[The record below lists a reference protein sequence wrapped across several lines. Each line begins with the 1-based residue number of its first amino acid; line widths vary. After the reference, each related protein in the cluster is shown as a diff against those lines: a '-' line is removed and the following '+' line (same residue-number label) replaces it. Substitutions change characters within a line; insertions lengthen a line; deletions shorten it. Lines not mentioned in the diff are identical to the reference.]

1 MAVEFY
7 NVKKRAKVQIDD
19 SKITKVKWEKTSKDG
34 KVQVRFGLKAKDDD
48 GTNLTKFVKQA
59 DWEASSAKEG

>member
-19 SKITKVKWEKTSKDG
+19 SKITKVKWGE
-34 KVQVRFGLKAKDDD
+34 
-48 GTNLTKFVKQA
+48 NLERWQ
-59 DWEASSAKEG
+59 SPSPLRSQSQG